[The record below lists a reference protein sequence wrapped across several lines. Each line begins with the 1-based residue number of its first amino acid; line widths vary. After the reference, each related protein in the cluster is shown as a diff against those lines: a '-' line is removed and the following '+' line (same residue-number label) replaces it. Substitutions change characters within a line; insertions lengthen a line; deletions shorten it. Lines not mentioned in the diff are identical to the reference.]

1 MRWLNPRRLRD
12 YPRLIGAVLWA
23 VWGLEVLLRHGWR
36 SGLGPILGSDFITLY
51 GAGLLYR
58 WSPERLYDFRAQAQI
73 QAALIAPT
81 PYPGLNPF
89 ISPPYVAMAYGL
101 LTALPLALAY
111 ALWSGL
117 TLGWVLHATWG
128 LRRFLPEAVR
138 AAGLSFPQM
147 VILILSFFPFLAGW
161 RVGQNHGLT
170 LWLITGI
177 LLAQRAGHPGLAG
190 LLAGL
195 LLYKPQFAL
204 GFLILWAIWKEFRAL
219 TAFGAVAALWL
230 GLSLWTG
237 GAALYG
243 AYLAQ
248 AQLLLSLPWVEGF
261 PAIAMITPYGLLATF
276 LPPAAQPALRAGSL
290 AVLLLL
296 GSGLALIARPLGKQP
311 FEVQAP
317 AWMLA
322 LLYPILAF
330 PYALIHDLLLLI
342 PILALWAAVR
352 PTQRLLYTAI
362 AVYLGALVLPFL
374 GVLTHLA
381 LPALLPMGMLLAMAR
396 EGLIPP
402 SDPSKGGSPPCA
414 AG

>member
-1 MRWLNPRRLRD
+1 MHWLNPRRLRD

-23 VWGLEVLLRHGWR
+23 VWGLEVLLHHGWR

-101 LTALPLALAY
+101 LTSLPLSLAY
-111 ALWSGL
+111 VLWNIL
-117 TLGWVLHATWG
+117 TLGWILHAAWG
-128 LRRFLPEAVR
+128 LRRFLPEAIQV
-138 AAGLSFPQM
+138 AGLSFPQM

-170 LWLITGI
+170 LWVITGI
-177 LLAQRAGHPGLAG
+177 LLAQRAGRPGLAG

-195 LLYKPQFAL
+195 LLYKPQFVL
-204 GFLILWAIWKEFRAL
+204 GFLILWVVWREFRAL
-219 TAFGAVAALWL
+219 MAFGAVATLWL

-237 GAALYG
+237 GAALYTE
-243 AYLAQ
+243 YLAR
-248 AQLLLSLPWVEGF
+248 APLLLSLPWVSGF
-261 PAIAMITPYGLLATF
+261 PAIAMITPYGLLATL

-290 AVLLLL
+290 VALFLL
-296 GSGLALIARPLGKQP
+296 GSGLAFTARPLGRQP
-311 FEVQAP
+311 FEAQAP

-330 PYALIHDLLLLI
+330 PYALIHDMILLI
-342 PILALWAAVR
+342 PALALWATVR

-362 AVYLGALVLPFL
+362 AVYLGALILLFL
-374 GVLTHLA
+374 GALTHLA
-381 LPALLPMGMLLAMAR
+381 LPALLPVGVLFMMAR
-396 EGLIPP
+396 EGLIPLPNP
-402 SDPSKGGSPPCA
+402 SQRGSPS
-414 AG
+414 

>member
-1 MRWLNPRRLRD
+1 MPFLNPRRLRD
-12 YPRLIGAVLWA
+12 YPRLIGIVLWA
-23 VWGLEVLLRHGWR
+23 VWELEVLLHHGWR

-73 QAALIAPT
+73 QAALITPT

-111 ALWSGL
+111 ALWSSL

-147 VILILSFFPFLAGW
+147 VILILLFFPFLAGW
-161 RVGQNHGLT
+161 RLGQNHGLT

-177 LLAQRAGHPGLAG
+177 LLAQRAGRPGLAG

-195 LLYKPQFAL
+195 LLYKPQFVL
-204 GFLILWAIWKEFRAL
+204 GFLILWAAWKEVRAL
-219 TAFGAVAALWL
+219 TAFGAVAVLWL

-237 GAALYG
+237 SAAPYG

-248 AQLLLSLPWVEGF
+248 DRLLLPLPWVEGLF
-261 PAIAMITPYGLLATF
+261 ATL
-276 LPPAAQPALRAGSL
+276 LPPAAQPTLRVGSL
-290 AVLLLL
+290 IALLLL
-296 GSGLALIARPLGKQP
+296 GSGLAFAARPLGGRP
-311 FEVQAP
+311 FQAQAP

-322 LLYPILAF
+322 LLYPILAL
-330 PYALIHDLLLLI
+330 PYALIHDLILLI
-342 PILALWAAVR
+342 PILTLWAAVR
-352 PTQRLLYTAI
+352 PTRRLLYTAV
-362 AVYLGALVLPFL
+362 AVYLGALILPFL
-374 GVLTHLA
+374 GALLHLA
-381 LPALLPMGMLLAMAR
+381 LPALLLMGVLLTAR

-402 SDPSKGGSPPCA
+402 LNPSKGGSPPCA